1 MREASSRAAIVEA
14 RARLDELTRAPSGVL
29 EKAKDR
35 LTGQPPRAVSGPEL
49 LDLADELFAV
59 ARLLDGQP
67 ALRRALSDPAGKPD
81 ERAALA
87 RRLFG
92 GKVSATAV
100 DLVETVARQ
109 RWSHPID
116 LVDAFTTLATEA
128 SLDAADAGGEL
139 ESVEDELFR
148 FGRIVGGDRELAR
161 ILGDRKAPAEGKSA
175 LLDRLLSGRVSPVTE
190 QLLRNV
196 LTGPHAGNPENA
208 IERLS
213 DAASRR
219 RGQSVAR
226 VTSAVALTPEQEQR
240 LADVLGRIYGRTIGL
255 QVTVDPSVLG
265 GLVVQVGDEIIDGS
279 IAHRLEAAGRRLAG

>member
-1 MREASSRAAIVEA
+1 MEASSRAATAEVRE
-14 RARLDELTRAPSGVL
+14 RLDELTRAPSGML

-35 LTGQPPRAVSGPEL
+35 LTGQPHRAVSGPEL
-49 LDLADELFAV
+49 LALADELFAV
-59 ARLLDGQP
+59 ARLLDGQLT
-67 ALRRALSDPAGKPD
+67 LRRALADPAGKPE

-87 RRLFG
+87 GRLFG
-92 GKVSATAV
+92 GKLSDTAL

-116 LVDAFTTLATEA
+116 LVDAFTTLAIEA
-128 SLDAADAGGEL
+128 SLDAADVRGEL
-139 ESVEDELFR
+139 EDVEDELFR

-161 ILGDRKAPAEGKSA
+161 ILGDRKATAEGKRA
-175 LLDRLLSGRVSPVTE
+175 LLDRLISGRVSPVTE

-196 LTGPHAGNPENA
+196 LTGPHAGGAENV

-213 DAASRR
+213 DVASRR

-226 VTSAVALTPEQEQR
+226 VTTAVELTAAQEQR
-240 LADVLGRIYGRTIGL
+240 LTDVLGRIYGRTIGL

-265 GLVVQVGDEIIDGS
+265 GLVVQVGDEVIDGS
-279 IAHRLEAAGRRLAG
+279 IAHRLEDAERRLAG